1 MTRRNSPI
9 KGESSTT
16 LFSFIVRHFFTP
28 HKENIMNKNKDFHE
42 IVDAIY
48 RHRLMLSEKELDA
61 KIDKAPNRRFGNA

>member
-1 MTRRNSPI
+1 
-9 KGESSTT
+9 
-16 LFSFIVRHFFTP
+16 
-28 HKENIMNKNKDFHE
+28 MNKNKDFHE